1 MVKFHHSTVIGYW
14 IEGVGVGGVG
24 KAYSILFNQY
34 VMKPIGIGFSFF
46 IAFVFVIVIEPQEC

>member
-34 VMKPIGIGFSFF
+34 VMKPIGIGLSFF

>member
-34 VMKPIGIGFSFF
+34 VMKPIGIGFSF
-46 IAFVFVIVIEPQEC
+46 VIVIEPQEC